1 LVEDDEELT
10 RIFVTLLKRKGLD
23 VISFLNPIQAL
34 ENFKMNIDKYSL
46 VITDYKMEGMNG
58 YEFAREIR
66 RLKGNNIVI
75 IMITAFSLQ
84 DIENKEE
91 ISTLIDKAITKPF
104 SLKNLDAI
112 LSSYL
117 ANQSLIE

>member
-1 LVEDDEELT
+1 
-10 RIFVTLLKRKGLD
+10 
-23 VISFLNPIQAL
+23 
-34 ENFKMNIDKYSL
+34 MNIDKYSL
-46 VITDYKMEGMNG
+46 VLTDYKMEGMNG
-58 YEFAREIR
+58 IEFAKEIR

-84 DIENKEE
+84 DLESEEE
-91 ISTLIDKAITKPF
+91 ISTLIDKVVTKPF

-117 ANQSLIE
+117 ANQSLLE

>member
-10 RIFVTLLKRKGLD
+10 RIFVILLKRKGLD
-23 VISFLNPIQAL
+23 VISYLNPLQAL

-46 VITDYKMEGMNG
+46 VLTDYKMEGMNG
-58 YEFAREIR
+58 IEFAKEIR

-84 DIENKEE
+84 DLESKEE
-91 ISTLIDKAITKPF
+91 ISTLIDKVVTKPF

-117 ANQSLIE
+117 ANQSLLE